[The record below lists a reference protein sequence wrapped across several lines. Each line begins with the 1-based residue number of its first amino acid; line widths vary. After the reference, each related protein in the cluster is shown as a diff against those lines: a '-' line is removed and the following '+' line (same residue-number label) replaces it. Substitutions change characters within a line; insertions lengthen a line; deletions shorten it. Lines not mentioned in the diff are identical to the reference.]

1 MSAKAKKTILIVCLC
16 ILLIPLAFYVFIHL
30 LFLWSMS
37 DDNETIKTQYGDKFK
52 VRRSYTFSEVAS
64 DLYSTN
70 SDMHI
75 WIELGI
81 YKDSFKG
88 LAHTD
93 DLTVY
98 NVIGIVIFDDGGGFE
113 ELTEDNIDDNPDVAE
128 VLKENIMSENGSF
141 KSFLCLL
148 LRSEKYQSEAKK
160 IIDLVNDWDTKRL
173 AEYGLD
179 ETKTCEDW
187 RKTHYMADANTA
199 VREWEEKRPHYN
211 DKYNQ
216 SKSGWGK

>member
-16 ILLIPLAFYVFIHL
+16 ILLIPLAFYVFIYL

-37 DDNETIKTQYGDKFK
+37 DDNETIKTEYGDKFK

-88 LAHTD
+88 LSHTD

-179 ETKTCEDW
+179 ETKNYEDW
-187 RKTHYMADANTA
+187 KINYMVDANTA
-199 VREWEEKRPHYN
+199 LRE
-211 DKYNQ
+211 
-216 SKSGWGK
+216 

>member
-1 MSAKAKKTILIVCLC
+1 MSAETKKTIIILC
-16 ILLIPLAFYVFIHL
+16 FCVILLPVAFFIFIYL

-37 DDNETIKTQYGDKFK
+37 DDNETIKTEYGDKFK

-75 WIELGI
+75 WVELGI
-81 YKDSFKG
+81 YEDSFKG

-179 ETKTCEDW
+179 ETKNYEDW
-187 RKTHYMADANTA
+187 EKRSYMIDANTA
-199 VREWEEKRPHYN
+199 LREWEEKRPKYN

-216 SKSGWGK
+216 SKSGW

>member
-16 ILLIPLAFYVFIHL
+16 ILLIPLAFYVFIYL

-37 DDNETIKTQYGDKFK
+37 DDNETIKTEYGDKFK

-179 ETKTCEDW
+179 ETKNYEDW
-187 RKTHYMADANTA
+187 KINYMVDANTA
-199 VREWEEKRPHYN
+199 LREWEEKRPKYN

-216 SKSGWGK
+216 SKSGW

>member
-1 MSAKAKKTILIVCLC
+1 MSAKTKKTIIILCLC
-16 ILLIPLAFYVFIHL
+16 VILLPVAFYIFIYL

-37 DDNETIKTQYGDKFK
+37 DDNETVKTEYGDKFK

-187 RKTHYMADANTA
+187 RKKNYMADANTA
-199 VREWEEKRPHYN
+199 LREWEEKRPKYN

-216 SKSGWGK
+216 SKSGW